1 MASRKKIGLILSGIG
16 GAIYLLSGFGFYTVL
31 RYFGIRF
38 GSLPFIITGVISLVG
53 TGIGVKKIKIGSIII
68 LISIPLSFVIGF
80 IVSPYITR
88 QYLIILFFSL
98 PHIVFVIV
106 GGILCLKSA
115 DPDIKQMKPISV

>member
-16 GAIYLLSGFGFYTVL
+16 GAIYLLSGFGFYYVL

-38 GSLPFIITGVISLVG
+38 GSLPFIITGVISLIG
-53 TGIGVKKIKIGSIII
+53 TGIGVKEIKIGGIII

-80 IVSPYITR
+80 IVSPYITT

-106 GGILCLKSA
+106 GGILCLKHS
-115 DPDIKQMKPISV
+115 DK